1 MAGEMMV
8 KCAETLLGFRMDHK
22 PTVNQDIGFR
32 SRGGP
37 SFPKSQIL
45 PHQQRTEEGG
55 DAQKIRPE
63 EKLEHKR
70 NVPQEKKAELRN
82 R

>member
-1 MAGEMMV
+1 MSQEVQSRGEERKPSTEKSRRSWKKMAGEMMV

-37 SFPKSQIL
+37 SFPKS
-45 PHQQRTEEGG
+45 
-55 DAQKIRPE
+55 
-63 EKLEHKR
+63 
-70 NVPQEKKAELRN
+70 
-82 R
+82 